1 MLCHH
6 FYHCANSSQV
16 PCLHH
21 REARAH
27 FRKPRDCMCMTR
39 PIPDMVE
46 GTEEKAIIGENT
58 MRASAMDSGD
68 ANFWECSSRQL
79 RLARGQNCHRL
90 HQGCHRGESLGPD
103 NLQYLQD
110 GKEAKVEYN
119 IGKEPEDKK
128 IVNGAI

>member
-21 REARAH
+21 REGPSDLIASYRRSFCILFITVSNGVILSPLGPVQCIHLELSYAK
-27 FRKPRDCMCMTR
+27 FPSYRFQ
-39 PIPDMVE
+39 
-46 GTEEKAIIGENT
+46 GTGEKAIIGENT

-79 RLARGQNCHRL
+79 RLARSQ
-90 HQGCHRGESLGPD
+90 
-103 NLQYLQD
+103 
-110 GKEAKVEYN
+110 
-119 IGKEPEDKK
+119 
-128 IVNGAI
+128 